1 MNGMPSSC
9 ASLSSVLS
17 ISALLRTSTQSPTLC
32 FELFI
37 FMIAMDSRA
46 QRISARWYQF
56 CTISVPTYNCFA
68 VPILLICHGKQ
79 KMNKHYNSR
88 RALTHRPC
96 LSSVA
101 AYLPWWSPLPR
112 RTSHGE
118 NAPRQAAIARFLI
131 ATQILELSVSY
142 RKQTT
147 APHSNRYFFR
157 LFRIPPAHLNRPAPI
172 TNPNCRPPL
181 RSSGR
186 TNDSAALCIR
196 EVAPSRTA
204 KFP

>member
-1 MNGMPSSC
+1 
-9 ASLSSVLS
+9 
-17 ISALLRTSTQSPTLC
+17 
-32 FELFI
+32 
-37 FMIAMDSRA
+37 
-46 QRISARWYQF
+46 
-56 CTISVPTYNCFA
+56 
-68 VPILLICHGKQ
+68 ILLICHGKQ

-88 RALTHRPC
+88 RALNNRPY
-96 LSSVA
+96 LPSLL
-101 AYLPWWSPLPR
+101 AYFPWWSPPPPLRP
-112 RTSHGE
+112 HGKKP
-118 NAPRQAAIARFLI
+118 PRQAAIARFLI

-204 KFP
+204 KFPGMPGPSRRMPRQKVETTASNPAARTAPPPPPLPQRIPRSAAA